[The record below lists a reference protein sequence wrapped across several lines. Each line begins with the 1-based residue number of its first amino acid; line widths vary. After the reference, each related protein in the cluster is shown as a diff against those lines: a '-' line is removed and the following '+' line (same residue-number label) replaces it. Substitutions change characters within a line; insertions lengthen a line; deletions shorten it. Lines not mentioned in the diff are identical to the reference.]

1 MTAANVTII
10 VTQRERFGMTEESLE
25 DLYAHT
31 TGPFEVIYVDGNSP
45 KKVADY
51 LREQAGKRGFTL
63 IRRNR
68 FLTPN
73 QARNIATAAAR
84 TKYVVYVDNDVLY
97 TPGWLDALVQCAE
110 ETGAAVVAPLTCQG
124 LPAHQEIHQAGGD
137 YVADPGSMDA
147 FFAEPPSTGRPFVE
161 IMHAHGAKVA
171 EWRER
176 LKRQE
181 TGCSEFHCM
190 LVRRDIF
197 DKVGPL
203 DEQMLSTKEHIDFA
217 LAVRSAGEKVYFEPA
232 SVVTYV
238 FPCRARPIEPADW
251 PFFALRWS
259 DSYGKR
265 SLAHFIRKWHLDTGP
280 DYVKEKRV
288 IYSMRRM
295 QGILIP
301 LMRKTPLINRSPQLT
316 NWSAKLLAP
325 FERQVNRGYVA
336 FRDWQAR

>member
-31 TGPFEVIYVDGNSP
+31 TAPFEVIYVDGNSP

-161 IMHAHGAKVA
+161 IMHAHGAKV
-171 EWRER
+171 R
-176 LKRQE
+176 
-181 TGCSEFHCM
+181 H
-190 LVRRDIF
+190 
-197 DKVGPL
+197 
-203 DEQMLSTKEHIDFA
+203 
-217 LAVRSAGEKVYFEPA
+217 
-232 SVVTYV
+232 
-238 FPCRARPIEPADW
+238 
-251 PFFALRWS
+251 
-259 DSYGKR
+259 
-265 SLAHFIRKWHLDTGP
+265 HL
-280 DYVKEKRV
+280 
-288 IYSMRRM
+288 
-295 QGILIP
+295 
-301 LMRKTPLINRSPQLT
+301 
-316 NWSAKLLAP
+316 
-325 FERQVNRGYVA
+325 
-336 FRDWQAR
+336 QARSHGGCRRC